1 MVRDKCHAWLERPQ
15 WVTGLEHPQWVTG
28 EWTSQC
34 EHWIQQVQLG
44 RGKQLATVHL
54 LGRHHRMIDTW
65 STHARVSMVVLAAM
79 RDDNVESWLN

>member
-1 MVRDKCHAWLERPQ
+1 MRVAVVRDKCHAW
-15 WVTGLEHPQWVTG
+15 LEHPQWVTG

-34 EHWIQQVQLG
+34 EHWIQQVSLG

-79 RDDNVESWLN
+79 RGDNVESWLN